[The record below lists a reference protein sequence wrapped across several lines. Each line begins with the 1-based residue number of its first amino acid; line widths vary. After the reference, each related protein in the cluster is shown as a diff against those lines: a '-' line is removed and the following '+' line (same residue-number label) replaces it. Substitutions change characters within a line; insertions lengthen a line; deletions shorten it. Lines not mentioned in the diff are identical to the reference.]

1 MFKFLKEKLKNALNK
16 FSKDVD
22 QESNVVEE
30 TVKETVKELEQHAD
44 DVDVQDVPT
53 NSVEGIN
60 AIDNNSKK
68 QKKSGKSVF
77 NEDEFGMH
85 PDEFKRLQKEKEP
98 EIEIKEPE
106 LFLKEKRKNLNL
118 FKKKLK
124 SSLLSCL
131 KSPSWICLQ
140 NQMLMRKK
148 LLN

>member
-30 TVKETVKELEQHAD
+30 TVKETVKELEKHAD

-60 AIDNNSKK
+60 TIDNNSKK
-68 QKKSGKSVF
+68 QKKFGKSVF

-85 PDEFKRLQKEKEP
+85 PDEFKRLHVQE
-98 EIEIKEPE
+98 EIKVQPSELLEEPE
-106 LFLKEKRKNLNL
+106 LDMLPEPDVNEK
-118 FKKKLK
+118 
-124 SSLLSCL
+124 
-131 KSPSWICLQ
+131 
-140 NQMLMRKK
+140 
-148 LLN
+148 